1 MAKTITIADEHS
13 VHQPKQKITLE
24 LMGGCPYFQYIW
36 IDDEC
41 YVLTKKRVAK
51 IQKSR

>member
-1 MAKTITIADEHS
+1 MKKITIRSKHS
-13 VHQPKQKITLE
+13 TQNPTQKIVLE

-41 YVLTKKRVAK
+41 YVLTKGRTAK
-51 IQKSR
+51 IKKVK